1 MSLCLNRKGMF
12 IKWQKN
18 LFFIIIDDEMP
29 TQPLVTAN
37 EADEDEDMDATQP
50 AHVNQA
56 ID

>member
-1 MSLCLNRKGMF
+1 MF

-18 LFFIIIDDEMP
+18 LFFIIDDEMP

-37 EADEDEDMDATQP
+37 EADEDDDMDATQP

>member
-37 EADEDEDMDATQP
+37 EADEDDDMDATQP

>member
-29 TQPLVTAN
+29 PQPLVTAN
-37 EADEDEDMDATQP
+37 EADEDDDMDATQP